1 MSEDEPLSS
10 VDRENPFKSPSE
22 PPFGENT
29 VAVLMRKEGRQTIDD
44 LNSGLSDIDTKA
56 SKLMR
61 ANIVLAGLLLSAFS
75 FASESNDIDASPF
88 INSFSISGIVVL
100 VASIVAAGIT
110 YTATK
115 SRVGVSSRT
124 IETFVNSDL
133 EQVEVERGLAKAYAR
148 WIEINRQANVEN
160 AFYITLTVLLA
171 ITSVILLSISVFVG
185 TFTDSITGYSRLG
198 VWVVSL
204 ILIASVGWI
213 ADVQRDYE
221 EWKEHGRTERRD
233 CEAQNNP
240 TDDDE
245 KRPEEESPE
254 PKL

>member
-1 MSEDEPLSS
+1 MSEDEPLSGG
-10 VDRENPFKSPSE
+10 DREASFKSCSE
-22 PPFGENT
+22 PVFGKNT
-29 VAVLMRKEGRQTIDD
+29 VAVLMRREGRKTMNN
-44 LNSGLSDIDTKA
+44 LNSGLNDIDTKA

-75 FASESNDIDASPF
+75 FASKSNTIDASPF

-124 IETFVNSDL
+124 IKTFVNSDL
-133 EQVEVERGLAKAYAR
+133 EQTEVERGLAKAYAR
-148 WIEINRQANVEN
+148 WIKINRQANVEN

-171 ITSVILLSISVFVG
+171 IASVILLSISVFVG
-185 TFTDSITGYSRLG
+185 TFTDSITGYSRIG
-198 VWVVSL
+198 IWVVSL
-204 ILIASVGWI
+204 ILITSVGWI
-213 ADVQRDYE
+213 ADVKRDYK
-221 EWKEHGRTERRD
+221 EWKEYGRTERRD
-233 CEAQNNP
+233 SEDQNNP

-245 KRPEEESPE
+245 
-254 PKL
+254 